1 MQYLS
6 TRYENGKAKV
16 GEFMQKRHCTV
27 QHKNIMLAHGDVVE
41 KQAELGP
48 STLLAANLL
57 TFSFCFFCCAR
68 LILRLTILV
77 VDNTLWPQRD
87 LASRR
92 CSMSKYVK

>member
-27 QHKNIMLAHGDVVE
+27 QHKNIVLAHGDVVE

-57 TFSFCFFCCAR
+57 TFSFCFFLLCAFDFKA
-68 LILRLTILV
+68 
-77 VDNTLWPQRD
+77 DNSGGRQHFVAPT
-87 LASRR
+87 
-92 CSMSKYVK
+92 